1 MTLEPDGYL
10 PRLIEKEVCTAM
22 KAAGAVS
29 IEGPKSCGK
38 TWCSRKFANS
48 EFSLVDPADN
58 FINREIANMDP
69 AAVLKGER
77 PHLIDEWQEVP
88 RIWDAVRY
96 SVDLDGSKGS
106 YILSGSSS
114 VDMGSLMHSGAM
126 RIISVRMRPMSLF
139 ESKDSLGSTSLPS
152 LFDGSFEM
160 SKGKSCSLEELAWLI
175 VRGGWPGNLSLKE
188 DQVKLA
194 MGSYMHR
201 VCGVDAQ
208 KIDGKRRNVEG
219 LRRTLR
225 SLARNES
232 TMASKSRIASDIKEF
247 ESESID
253 DETVSNYMDIFERL
267 YLRDDQPAYNPH
279 RRSSYRV
286 GKAPKRHLAD
296 PSLAAAALEIGTKE
310 LSTDLKT
317 MGLLF
322 ESLCERDLRIYA
334 QASGGSLHHYRDHS
348 GKEIDAVVEMP
359 GKGWGAFEIKLG
371 QNSADTAAANLL
383 KIRDSMESK
392 EPRSGPS
399 VMCVL
404 TGTGSLA
411 YRREDGVYVVPITS
425 LGP

>member
-160 SKGKSCSLEELAWLI
+160 SKGKS
-175 VRGGWPGNLSLKE
+175 
-188 DQVKLA
+188 
-194 MGSYMHR
+194 
-201 VCGVDAQ
+201 
-208 KIDGKRRNVEG
+208 
-219 LRRTLR
+219 
-225 SLARNES
+225 
-232 TMASKSRIASDIKEF
+232 
-247 ESESID
+247 
-253 DETVSNYMDIFERL
+253 
-267 YLRDDQPAYNPH
+267 
-279 RRSSYRV
+279 
-286 GKAPKRHLAD
+286 
-296 PSLAAAALEIGTKE
+296 
-310 LSTDLKT
+310 
-317 MGLLF
+317 
-322 ESLCERDLRIYA
+322 
-334 QASGGSLHHYRDHS
+334 
-348 GKEIDAVVEMP
+348 
-359 GKGWGAFEIKLG
+359 
-371 QNSADTAAANLL
+371 
-383 KIRDSMESK
+383 
-392 EPRSGPS
+392 
-399 VMCVL
+399 
-404 TGTGSLA
+404 
-411 YRREDGVYVVPITS
+411 
-425 LGP
+425 